1 MKKYLSIVRHIIG
14 ITIPTLIVAGAVYA
28 GSLTPP
34 SGTPSGTGYTLG
46 DIYVRLTTN
55 TISSEGSHDI
65 SSTSSPS
72 STFHTLT
79 EIYNAI
85 PTIYSGDFLASSTYL
100 GVRGTALSHQ
110 YNGTCQ
116 YTEAGHDNCPLG
128 TEYVGGSQAQGGV
141 DDFNGYNLGGAPPS
155 GRYATTWTTC
165 TVDNNYCD
173 TGDVGANA
181 KDNATGMIWSYPCQG
196 SGCATWDTSSS
207 SVLTLGC
214 IPGGNCAYY
223 TTDTYYT
230 WDNSGA
236 DNSSM
241 TAQQLCSSHTG
252 WSLPHQKQLMQAYI
266 DGSYGNLEPEG
277 VGRVYWSATTV
288 SNYPAYAW
296 IVSLSYGN
304 TYNVLKSNPW
314 NTVRCVRE

>member
-1 MKKYLSIVRHIIG
+1 MKKYLIIMRHIIG
-14 ITIPTLIVAGAVYA
+14 ITIPTLVVAGAVYA
-28 GSLTPP
+28 GSLTPLA
-34 SGTPSGTGYTLG
+34 GTPSGTGYTLG
-46 DIYVRLTTN
+46 DIYIRLTTN
-55 TISSEGSHDI
+55 ATSTAGGHDI

-72 STFHTLT
+72 STFNTLT

-100 GVRGTALSHQ
+100 GVKGTALSHQ

-116 YTEAGHDNCPLG
+116 YTEAGHNSCLLG
-128 TEYVGGSQAQGGV
+128 TEFVGGTQANGGV

-165 TVDNNYCD
+165 TVGNNYCD

-196 SGCATWDTSSS
+196 SGCGTWDTSSS
-207 SVLTLGC
+207 SALTAGC
-214 IPGGNCAYY
+214 IPGGSCAYY
-223 TTDTYYT
+223 STDTYYS
-230 WDNSGA
+230 WSNVGPDNAG
-236 DNSSM
+236 M

-277 VGRVYWSATTV
+277 IYRNYWSATTGSYYP
-288 SNYPAYAW
+288 SNAW
-296 IVSLSYGN
+296 FVSLSDGYTYGY
-304 TYNVLKSNPW
+304 TKSYPYFA
-314 NTVRCVRE
+314 VRCVRE